1 VQGCYSYLNGNTKKF
16 SFTDST
22 DRDEPHYFAIIPVD
36 DDIAALK
43 FYADDRFADS
53 IPVPPGF
60 SLTAASGLRRP
71 FEDCYFLNWACSYK
85 LRFAGSTVL
94 LISHQKQQ
102 ALTAKN
108 GAAIRTCH

>member
-1 VQGCYSYLNGNTKKF
+1 MQGCYSYLNGNTKKF

-102 ALTAKN
+102 ALTAIN
-108 GAAIRTCH
+108 GAAIRTCL